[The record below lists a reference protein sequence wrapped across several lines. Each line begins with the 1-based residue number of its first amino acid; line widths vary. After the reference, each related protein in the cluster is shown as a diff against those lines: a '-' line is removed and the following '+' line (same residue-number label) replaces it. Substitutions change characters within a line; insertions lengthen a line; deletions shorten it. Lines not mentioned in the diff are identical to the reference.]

1 MKRFSMMLLSATVL
15 ATAAAAGSVPLT
27 PLIGGRVAVQTTKAE
42 GFSLFG
48 NAADKTVY
56 TYQWPGVYFEAR
68 FDGPEVDVKVDDN
81 QNDLYVYVDG
91 SHKFTLTKPGKTTV
105 SLTNLGLG
113 PHVVRLEKVSETQGS
128 VGRFEGFF
136 VGSASEALPPPVYD
150 KRIEFIGDSFTV
162 GYGNVSRGT
171 TCTVDDVAE
180 TTNTSRAFGPEVA
193 KSFGADYRIMAF
205 SGRGVVR
212 NYNGMAPGETLPVL
226 YNYTLFDKSVAAP
239 NDGWVPDVIVI
250 GLGTNDFSTDLHH
263 PEEPWV
269 QRGALDADFAR
280 TYADFIGTLHGKYP
294 AAHLILM
301 ASDGAKGEIAGGM
314 SKAAELAKAA
324 GVTGLETIEFKGLD
338 YQACHGHPS
347 LKDEAILSGLLK
359 DSIAKLP
366 KFAK

>member
-1 MKRFSMMLLSATVL
+1 MKRLSMMLLC
-15 ATAAAAGSVPLT
+15 AAASFSAAVAGSVPLT
-27 PLIGGRVAVQTTKAE
+27 PYIGGRVAVQTTKAE

-48 NAADKTVY
+48 GTADKTVY

-68 FDGPEVDVKVDDN
+68 FDGPAVDVKVDDN
-81 QNDLYVYVDG
+81 QNDLYVYIDG
-91 SHKFTLTKPGKTTV
+91 THKFTLTKPGKTTV
-105 SLTNLGLG
+105 ALTGLGAG
-113 PHVVRLEKVSETQGS
+113 PHVVRLEKISETQSS
-128 VGRFEGFF
+128 VGRFDGFF
-136 VGSASEALPPPVYD
+136 VGSASEALPPPAYD

-162 GYGNVSRGT
+162 GYGNVSRGQ

-180 TTNTSRAFGPEVA
+180 TTNTSRAFGPQVA
-193 KSFGADYRIMAF
+193 KSFGAAYRIMAY

-212 NYNGMAPGETLPVL
+212 NYNGVVPGETLPVL
-226 YNYTLFDKSVAAP
+226 YNYTLFDRSVAAP

-250 GLGTNDFSTDLHH
+250 GLGTNDFSTELHH
-263 PEEPWV
+263 PEEAWV

-280 TYADFIGTLHGKYP
+280 TYADFIGTLHAKYP
-294 AAHLILM
+294 AAHFVLM
-301 ASDGAKGEIAGGM
+301 ASDGAKGEIAQGM
-314 SKAAELAKAA
+314 MKAAELAKAA

-347 LKDEAILSGLLK
+347 LKDEAILSKLLT